1 MNAFSEKVI
10 YQIYPKSFQDS
21 NGDGIGDLNG
31 IRSRLPYLQEL
42 GVNMLWLNP
51 IYPSPQRD
59 NGYDVSDY
67 KAIDPVFGSMEE
79 FEQLVEEA
87 GTAGMEIMMDMVFNH
102 TSTAHPWFQ
111 KALAGEE
118 KYKDFYIIRE
128 AKEDGSLP
136 TNWPSKFG
144 GPAWEPFGNTGC
156 YYLHL
161 YDVSQADL
169 NWRNPEVRKELAD
182 VVNFWLEKG
191 VKGFRFDVINVIGKD
206 EILLDAED
214 GVGKSLYTDRPIVHE
229 YIREMNH
236 RTFGK
241 KEGTLTVGEMS
252 STDIQNGVLYSAKER
267 EELSMIFSFH
277 HLKVDYKDGD
287 KWTNTPFDFMQLKNI
302 LSEWQEGME
311 KGGGWNAL
319 FWNNHDQPRANNRF
333 GDPEN
338 YPFETATLLAQTI
351 HLLRG
356 TPFIY
361 QGEEIGMVDPD
372 FEELKEYRDI
382 ESLNAYQELT
392 TKGKTEEQALALV
405 KKKSRDNSRTP
416 MQWSKELH
424 AGFTTGTPW
433 INAGDSYQERNTTD
447 SPISQR
453 VYAYYQQLIRLR
465 KELTVISKGSYKE
478 IEPNH
483 PEVYSYIRETEQEEL
498 LVLNHFYGEKTTVR
512 IPKRFCKKNIIW
524 VIGNR
529 KERSVAEE
537 FELEAYE
544 TVALLRNKQS

>member
-1 MNAFSEKVI
+1 E
-10 YQIYPKSFQDS
+10 
-21 NGDGIGDLNG
+21 GI
-31 IRSRLPYLQEL
+31 
-42 GVNMLWLNP
+42 
-51 IYPSPQRD
+51 
-59 NGYDVSDY
+59 
-67 KAIDPVFGSMEE
+67 
-79 FEQLVEEA
+79 
-87 GTAGMEIMMDMVFNH
+87 
-102 TSTAHPWFQ
+102 
-111 KALAGEE
+111 
-118 KYKDFYIIRE
+118 
-128 AKEDGSLP
+128 
-136 TNWPSKFG
+136 
-144 GPAWEPFGNTGC
+144 
-156 YYLHL
+156 
-161 YDVSQADL
+161 
-169 NWRNPEVRKELAD
+169 
-182 VVNFWLEKG
+182 
-191 VKGFRFDVINVIGKD
+191 
-206 EILLDAED
+206 
-214 GVGKSLYTDRPIVHE
+214 
-229 YIREMNH
+229 
-236 RTFGK
+236 
-241 KEGTLTVGEMS
+241 LTVGEMS

-267 EELSMIFSFH
+267 EELSMSFSIH

-287 KWTNTPFDFMQLKNI
+287 KWTNTPFDIMQLTNI

-311 KGGGWNAL
+311 KGGGWNSL

-498 LVLNHFYGEKTTVR
+498 LILNHFYGEKTTVR